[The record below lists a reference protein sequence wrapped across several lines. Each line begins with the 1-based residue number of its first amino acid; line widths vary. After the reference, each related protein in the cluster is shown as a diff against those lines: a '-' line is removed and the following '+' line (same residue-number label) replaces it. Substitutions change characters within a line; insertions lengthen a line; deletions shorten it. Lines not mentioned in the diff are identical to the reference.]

1 MRDKL
6 CATRDDDD
14 DDDGVDEGYD
24 WKSGDD
30 DDDASERRVGGFG
43 GERRRDERDTRGKS
57 CDFASQLFKSRRLGR
72 VGERIDRDGA
82 EATD

>member
-6 CATRDDDD
+6 CATRDD

-30 DDDASERRVGGFG
+30 DDDDASERRVGGFG
-43 GERRRDERDTRGKS
+43 GERRRDKRDARGKS